1 MSRGKE
7 REGKGRKGKEREGE
21 VRQVELE
28 TSDSNQ
34 AKIYVHDSKGQL
46 NENESKEIVWRKIK
60 KVTPKTYSSS
70 NATELADRRLFRSLV
85 PCRQAAMQHQLCGIQ
100 QVSRP

>member
-21 VRQVELE
+21 VREVELE

-46 NENESKEIVWRKIK
+46 NENESK
-60 KVTPKTYSSS
+60 
-70 NATELADRRLFRSLV
+70 
-85 PCRQAAMQHQLCGIQ
+85 
-100 QVSRP
+100 